1 MFQFPAFAL
10 HSYVFTMQY
19 PLLDGFPH
27 SDIRGSMLIHSSPRL
42 FAVYYVLLRL

>member
-10 HSYVFTMQY
+10 HSYVFKMQY